1 MPTEQEFEDLKSK
14 CDWTQIW
21 LDENYLRKYYV
32 VRGRGA
38 YASNSIILPFGG
50 FGRDNYRSG
59 FELSGHYWSS
69 TIGPDEDDSAMQL
82 EATFRRVIRQTVSY
96 GYPIRPVQSATK

>member
-1 MPTEQEFEDLKSK
+1 MPTEQEFEDLISK

-32 VRGRGA
+32 VRGRGS

-59 FELSGHYWSS
+59 FETAGHYWSS
-69 TIGPDEDDSAMQL
+69 TIDPDRAYFAMQL
-82 EATFRRVIRQTVSY
+82 EATYRRAIRGDVY
-96 GYPIRPVQSATK
+96 FGYPIRPVQSATK